1 MRQIPSEEPMID
13 IPMPTPPIVTA
24 LEGCPDAEI
33 VCANN
38 EAEWLAARKDYITA
52 SDVAVILG
60 HHPRK
65 SPLTLYNEKIGLLEP
80 DDVSSNEFVK
90 WGKRLEP
97 IIADAYAEET
107 GRGLIDPGRFTL
119 LRSRKYPWLAA
130 TLDRLVIIPDGPTGA
145 LEIKSTNAFLARE
158 WEGEPPVAAQVQ
170 LQVQLIVTGLF
181 TGSLAALV
189 GGNRFFWTDQTLNEG
204 FAELVINKTGEFM
217 RRLET
222 GNPPDVDGSES
233 TKETIKRLFPKDY
246 GEMIALPA
254 ELQQWADALAEYKV
268 TRGLVKEKI
277 DLYEN
282 KIKMALGDASGGI
295 FLDGSGFS
303 FKLQK
308 REGYTVDPTEFRVL
322 RPTKAK

>member
-13 IPMPTPPIVTA
+13 IPMPTQPVITA

-33 VCANN
+33 VCAGD
-38 EAEWLAARKDYITA
+38 ESEWLAARKDYITA

-60 HHPRK
+60 HHPHK
-65 SPLTLYNEKIGLLEP
+65 SALTLYNEKIGLLEP
-80 DDVSSNEFVK
+80 DDISHHDYVK

-204 FAELVINKTGEFM
+204 FAEMVVNKTGEFM

-222 GNPPDVDGSES
+222 GNPPEVDGSES
-233 TKETIKRLFPKDY
+233 TKETIKRLFPKDS
-246 GEMIALPA
+246 GETIALPGA
-254 ELQQWADALAEYKV
+254 ALAWAENLAAY
-268 TRGLVKEKI
+268 KEKRKELDADI
-277 DLYEN
+277 DLIEN
-282 KIKMALGDASGGI
+282 RIKMLIGDASKGT
-295 FLDGSGFS
+295 LVDGTGFS
-303 FKLQK
+303 YKQQT
-308 REGYTVDPTEFRVL
+308 RPEHTVKESTFRVL
-322 RPTKAK
+322 RRTKK